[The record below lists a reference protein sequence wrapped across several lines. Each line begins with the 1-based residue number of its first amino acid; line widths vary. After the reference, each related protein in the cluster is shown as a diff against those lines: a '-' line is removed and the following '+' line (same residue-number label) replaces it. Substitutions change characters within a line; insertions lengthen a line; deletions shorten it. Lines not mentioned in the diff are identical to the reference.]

1 MEFQILFVSNLVFYI
16 FFLNTVFFNLFYQGP
31 LHVATQRANTEI
43 VRLLLLCDQLNTLLP
58 CVSKIIFFFI
68 KFQMLFLV
76 LFN

>member
-16 FFLNTVFFNLFYQGP
+16 FFLIQFFLNLFYQGP

-58 CVSKIIFFFI
+58 CVSKINFFFHKI
-68 KFQMLFLV
+68 SNAFFGLI
-76 LFN
+76 